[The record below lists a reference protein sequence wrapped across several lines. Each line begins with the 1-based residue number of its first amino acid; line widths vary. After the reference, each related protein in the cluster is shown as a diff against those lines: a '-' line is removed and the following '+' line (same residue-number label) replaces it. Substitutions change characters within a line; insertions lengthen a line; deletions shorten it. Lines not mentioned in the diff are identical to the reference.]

1 MRDVHER
8 AIINFVENVLLRF
21 CSISNETV
29 TLVVAFQV
37 EVEEALDK
45 VLVTLRIFNSF
56 RDAFR
61 EFKGKLAS
69 YFNRLPPEQQQVN
82 SATKIVYISEV
93 TPLFLYQEKKPKLW
107 EFQEHL
113 IFKRF
118 DSFVDRLNIV
128 KEFFRTAQQF
138 LKLEKVEIGG
148 IRGRAL
154 SSRIGSVHEEF
165 KVGYISTLHNTFKVV
180 VCAKK

>member
-1 MRDVHER
+1 M
-8 AIINFVENVLLRF
+8 
-21 CSISNETV
+21 
-29 TLVVAFQV
+29 
-37 EVEEALDK
+37 
-45 VLVTLRIFNSF
+45 
-56 RDAFR
+56 
-61 EFKGKLAS
+61 
-69 YFNRLPPEQQQVN
+69 
-82 SATKIVYISEV
+82 
-93 TPLFLYQEKKPKLW
+93 W

-165 KVGYISTLHNTFKVV
+165 KVGNISKLHIRYKVH
-180 VCAKK
+180 AKLPSLGVMVLLYNSYCKD

>member
-1 MRDVHER
+1 M
-8 AIINFVENVLLRF
+8 
-21 CSISNETV
+21 
-29 TLVVAFQV
+29 
-37 EVEEALDK
+37 EEALDK
-45 VLVTLRIFNSF
+45 VLVTLKIFNSF

-61 EFKGKLAS
+61 EFKGKLGN
-69 YFNRLPPEQQQVN
+69 YF
-82 SATKIVYISEV
+82 KGD
-93 TPLFLYQEKKPKLW
+93 KKPKLW

-154 SSRIGSVHEEF
+154 SSRINCVHEEF
-165 KVGYISTLHNTFKVV
+165 KVGF
-180 VCAKK
+180 AQMDF

>member
-1 MRDVHER
+1 MLEIQIQDVY
-8 AIINFVENVLLRF
+8 ENCLKDLSYTIF
-21 CSISNETV
+21 T
-29 TLVVAFQV
+29 QV

-45 VLVTLRIFNSF
+45 VLVTLKIFNSF
-56 RDAFR
+56 RSAFR
-61 EFKGKLAS
+61 EFKAKLHT
-69 YFNRLPPEQQQVN
+69 YFVGD
-82 SATKIVYISEV
+82 
-93 TPLFLYQEKKPKLW
+93 KKPKLW
-107 EFQEHL
+107 EFQEQL

-118 DSFVDRLNIV
+118 DSFVDRLDIV

-165 KVGYISTLHNTFKVV
+165 KVN
-180 VCAKK
+180 

>member
-1 MRDVHER
+1 MYFSV
-8 AIINFVENVLLRF
+8 LRF
-21 CSISNETV
+21 ATSPDTSIFIGRFFY
-29 TLVVAFQV
+29 FQV

-45 VLVTLRIFNSF
+45 VLVTLKIFNSF
-56 RDAFR
+56 RSAFR
-61 EFKGKLAS
+61 EFKGKLHT
-69 YFNRLPPEQQQVN
+69 YFVGD
-82 SATKIVYISEV
+82 
-93 TPLFLYQEKKPKLW
+93 KKPKLW
-107 EFQEHL
+107 EFQEQL

-118 DSFVDRLNIV
+118 DGFVDRLDIV

-165 KVGYISTLHNTFKVV
+165 KVS
-180 VCAKK
+180 

>member
-1 MRDVHER
+1 M
-8 AIINFVENVLLRF
+8 
-21 CSISNETV
+21 
-29 TLVVAFQV
+29 
-37 EVEEALDK
+37 
-45 VLVTLRIFNSF
+45 
-56 RDAFR
+56 
-61 EFKGKLAS
+61 
-69 YFNRLPPEQQQVN
+69 
-82 SATKIVYISEV
+82 YISEV
-93 TPLFLYQEKKPKLW
+93 TSHYFSYQEKKPKLW